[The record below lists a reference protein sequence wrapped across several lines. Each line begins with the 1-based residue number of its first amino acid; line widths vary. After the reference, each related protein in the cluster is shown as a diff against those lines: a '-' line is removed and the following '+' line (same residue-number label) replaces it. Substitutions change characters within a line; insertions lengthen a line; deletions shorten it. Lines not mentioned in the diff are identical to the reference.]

1 MEFRL
6 SSIATRQSRVEST
19 CAFHSPSAAGVSP
32 RAGATIPSTLSDWKR
47 WLLPVLVAM
56 AFLDAQAALQFDVFL
71 GYGGQPTGT
80 DGVIREA
87 GWFPVAC
94 EVLNDGPSF
103 NGVFELSSSQ
113 MGGGQT
119 RRFAIELPTN
129 TRKRFVLPVFA
140 GSGVYGAWDARLL
153 DDRGR
158 LHAEKIGLRPRGVS
172 SESVVLGA
180 VPRTF
185 GGMPKLP
192 EFRGNNN
199 RSPAQPVVARLQSE
213 LLPGDPI
220 SLEGLD
226 ALYLNSEK
234 ALDLKVDQVSALL
247 TWIYGGGHLI
257 VGVEQLADVNATPWL
272 RNLLPIE
279 LRETVTRR
287 AGSEIH
293 SWLRQYTDEA
303 GSIGVAVGRTR
314 PRGLG
319 PAPGPA
325 DVSFVMPDDPEFGQ
339 VDFAAGTG
347 TIREGRTLLSVQQT
361 PLIVTAARGRG
372 TVTVLTFSPE
382 REPFRSWK
390 GREWFWAKLLGMRPS
405 WFNED
410 HRNYFGGLSVD
421 GVFGAM
427 IDSRQVRKLPV
438 QWLLL
443 LLVVYLLVIGP
454 VDQYCLKKAGRQ
466 MLTWVTFPCYVVLFS
481 LLIYYIGYKLR
492 AGETEWNE
500 VNIVDLLP
508 HGDRAEWRG
517 RTYASVYSPVNA
529 RYRVVGE
536 QLYASFRPEFMG
548 INAGG
553 QEGSRVELW
562 QRDRG
567 FDADIFVPVWT
578 SQLYASDW
586 AQSGEN
592 SISASVIPDGLNWR
606 VSIRNQLP
614 RELRQ
619 MRLALRDRLYDLGDL
634 AAGASTNVL
643 LSTFQGTP
651 IRDFAVR
658 QATQFQ
664 NAAQQRQYAFGN
676 ENARRMELNSSNVT
690 AISFISHLAPSG
702 PNQRLFVYPA
712 GLDVSSLV
720 ERGDAV
726 LLAWVPDYSPAAQ
739 PLNRFKTVRS
749 QRNSLFRVAIPV
761 TQSGKP

>member
-1 MEFRL
+1 
-6 SSIATRQSRVEST
+6 
-19 CAFHSPSAAGVSP
+19 
-32 RAGATIPSTLSDWKR
+32 
-47 WLLPVLVAM
+47 LLALVGFACLN
-56 AFLDAQAALQFDVFL
+56 ANAALQFDVFL

-113 MGGGQT
+113 TGGGQT

-153 DDRGR
+153 YDRGR
-158 LHAEKIGLRPRGVS
+158 LHAEKTGLRPRGVS

-192 EFRGNNN
+192 DLRGNNN

-234 ALDLKVDQVSALL
+234 ALDLKVDQVSAML

-279 LRETVTRR
+279 LRDSATQR
-287 AGSEIH
+287 AGAEVH
-293 SWLRQYTDEA
+293 SWMRQYADET

-314 PRGLG
+314 PRGVR
-319 PAPGPA
+319 PAIGPA
-325 DVSFVMPDDPEFGQ
+325 DASFDMPDDSEFGQ
-339 VDFAAGTG
+339 TEFAAVTG
-347 TIREGRTLLSVQQT
+347 TVRDGRTLLSVQQT
-361 PLIVTAARGRG
+361 PLIVTAPRGRG
-372 TVTVLTFSPE
+372 SVTVLTFSPE

-405 WFNED
+405 WFSED
-410 HRNYFGGLSVD
+410 HRNFFGGLSVD

-466 MLTWVTFPCYVVLFS
+466 MLTWITFPCYVVLFS
-481 LLIYYIGYKLR
+481 LLIYYIGYRLR

-500 VNIVDLLP
+500 ISIVDLLP
-508 HGDRAEWRG
+508 HGERAEWRG

-529 RYRVVGE
+529 RYRVAGE
-536 QLYASFRPEFMG
+536 QPYASFRPEFMG
-548 INAGG
+548 MSAGG

-567 FDADIFVPVWT
+567 FDAEIFVPVWT

-592 SISASVIPDGLNWR
+592 AIAATVTPEGGNWR

-634 AAGASTNVL
+634 PAGASTNIVL
-643 LSTFQGTP
+643 GAMQGTLL
-651 IRDFAVR
+651 RDFATR
-658 QATQFQ
+658 QGSQFQ
-664 NAAQQRQYAFGN
+664 TAAQQRQYAFGN
-676 ENARRMELNSSNVT
+676 ENARRMDLNSSNVT
-690 AISFISHLAPSG
+690 ALSFISQVVPSG
-702 PNQRLFVYPA
+702 PNQRVFVYPA
-712 GLDVSSLV
+712 GLDVSPVV

-726 LLAWVPDYSPAAQ
+726 LLAWVPDFSPANQ
-739 PLNRFKTVRS
+739 QMNRFKTVRS
-749 QRNSLFRVAIPV
+749 QRNSLFRAAIPIGQPV
-761 TQSGKP
+761 KP